1 MPEKEQKAKQD
12 MNKEQEIILQ
22 HQRRRRRH
30 KIKLALAS
38 IIIII
43 IAVTLITS
51 YFYLTKNEYNTYTEK
66 AKVDYIVNLHE
77 NEFYPE
83 DHTDEGTNVVASLIR
98 DIEVDFKYNL
108 DLAENQE
115 YTYSYKI
122 LAKTNVKEG
131 SRANSIYETSE
142 EILNREIQK
151 SNSKNLEIA
160 EKITIDY
167 SEYNEKINRFI
178 SIYNLS
184 DTTNTLD
191 LEMYVYITNEY
202 DGEQINKESKVMTL
216 SIPLTTRTVEISI
229 NSNVIEDE
237 GIILSKKSEYDDL
250 TYVLIIGCVLLLIG
264 VIIFVLLVKYI
275 LDNRRAETMYRQE
288 LKRILFNYKSYI
300 QQANN
305 EIDYDNYKMIQ
316 INTFNEILGMRDTM
330 QAPILMYTEKDEE
343 RTKFMIINDDILYI
357 YVLGAKEIRNE
368 LRAKS
373 EMQKAKKAKESEK

>member
-1 MPEKEQKAKQD
+1 
-12 MNKEQEIILQ
+12 
-22 HQRRRRRH
+22 
-30 KIKLALAS
+30 
-38 IIIII
+38 
-43 IAVTLITS
+43 
-51 YFYLTKNEYNTYTEK
+51 
-66 AKVDYIVNLHE
+66 
-77 NEFYPE
+77 
-83 DHTDEGTNVVASLIR
+83 
-98 DIEVDFKYNL
+98 
-108 DLAENQE
+108 
-115 YTYSYKI
+115 
-122 LAKTNVKEG
+122 
-131 SRANSIYETSE
+131 
-142 EILNREIQK
+142 
-151 SNSKNLEIA
+151 
-160 EKITIDY
+160 
-167 SEYNEKINRFI
+167 
-178 SIYNLS
+178 
-184 DTTNTLD
+184 
-191 LEMYVYITNEY
+191 MYVYVTNKY

-237 GIILSKKSEYDDL
+237 GRILSKKSEYDDL
-250 TYVLIIGCVLLLIG
+250 TYVLAIGCVLLLIG
-264 VIIFVLLVKYI
+264 VIIFVLLIKYI

-300 QQANN
+300 QQTNN